1 MNFIVGAGVLDL
13 PSIMAVSDKFAT
25 LLTPADYAFSI
36 WSLIYVLLIIF
47 AVYQA
52 RDLFRPNRENTL
64 PQAAGP
70 LFVISSVGN
79 GLWAYVFVNELVLLS
94 VVILLAMTV
103 SLYLLLA
110 KLRIALDDAPGQEIA
125 FVWWPLML
133 YTGWVSV
140 AGVVNS
146 ASWLDSVGVVLSPL
160 LASAVLLVLAA
171 GLFALL
177 IRRNVREL
185 VLASAWGIAA
195 IGVQQLQPGGERM
208 VAAMALAAA
217 SVLVG
222 AAIIHAVRNHKQTP
236 VYRAYQ
242 KLRR

>member
-1 MNFIVGAGVLDL
+1 MQLSTR
-13 PSIMAVSDKFAT
+13 SI
-25 LLTPADYAFSI
+25 
-36 WSLIYVLLIIF
+36 
-47 AVYQA
+47 
-52 RDLFRPNRENTL
+52 
-64 PQAAGP
+64 
-70 LFVISSVGN
+70 
-79 GLWAYVFVNELVLLS
+79 
-94 VVILLAMTV
+94 
-103 SLYLLLA
+103 
-110 KLRIALDDAPGQEIA
+110 LRIALDDAPGKEIA
-125 FVWWPLML
+125 FVWWPLLL

-236 VYRAYQ
+236 VYRACQ
-242 KLRR
+242 KMLH

>member
-1 MNFIVGAGVLDL
+1 MNFIVGARVLDL
-13 PSIMAVSDKFAT
+13 PSIATISDKFAT
-25 LLTPADYAFSI
+25 LLTPAGYAFSI

-52 RDLFRPNRENTL
+52 RDLFRPNMQNTL

-70 LFVISSVGN
+70 LFVISSIGN
-79 GLWAYVFVNELVLLS
+79 GLWTYVFVKELVLLS
-94 VVILLAMTV
+94 VVILLAMVV

-110 KLRIALDDAPGQEIA
+110 KLRIALDDAPGKKIA

-140 AGVVNS
+140 ACVVNI

-160 LASAVLLVLAA
+160 LASAVLLVISVT
-171 GLFALL
+171 LFVLL
-177 IRRNVREL
+177 IWRNVREL

-195 IGVQQLQPGGERM
+195 IGVQHLQPGGERM

-222 AAIIHAVRNHKQTP
+222 AAIIHGFRNRKQTP
-236 VYRAYQ
+236 FYGSY
-242 KLRR
+242 KSLLR